1 MASAVICA
9 HMAEGQEHRRC
20 SKAGRHLVKRSES
33 LFMMR
38 HLFAMHAIIRAIDK
52 SNDGTTCTIDDAL
65 AICGEDMSRQQLIQ
79 SLRCLGRVPNRK
91 TYTGGF
97 FEITGDQ
104 IVISSEC
111 AAAYAIDQNVAAL
124 RTFARLRDQFST
136 LNERAIYVF
145 VVDHQLAS
153 ERLALQLHLTT
164 WRQYAIVFYLSYRHH
179 LGDQF
184 VPLAD
189 VARHLD
195 VDSKRVTLAID
206 QMFVDTA
213 KQICKRHSVSD
224 ERVIELSLTDRLSDR
239 IDEFHARF
247 DGFFPKKLTL
257 SMFKEKKLK
266 VESFHSQT
274 KFDEVSFSSNYMD
287 SLA

>member
-1 MASAVICA
+1 MTRNLL
-9 HMAEGQEHRRC
+9 HQRFPE
-20 SKAGRHLVKRSES
+20 L
-33 LFMMR
+33 
-38 HLFAMHAIIRAIDK
+38 
-52 SNDGTTCTIDDAL
+52 
-65 AICGEDMSRQQLIQ
+65 GEPPLYD
-79 SLRCLGRVPNRK
+79 
-91 TYTGGF
+91 F
-97 FEITGDQ
+97 
-104 IVISSEC
+104 
-111 AAAYAIDQNVAAL
+111 VA
-124 RTFARLRDQFST
+124 
-136 LNERAIYVF
+136 
-145 VVDHQLAS
+145 DHQLAVD
-153 ERLALQLHLTT
+153 RLALQLSLTT
-164 WRQYAIVFYLSYRHH
+164 WRQFAIVFYLSYRHH

-189 VARHLD
+189 VAYHLD

-206 QMFVDTA
+206 QMYIDTA

-257 SMFKEKKLK
+257 SMFEEKTLK

-274 KFDEVSFSSNYMD
+274 KFDEVSFSSNHMD